1 MYIYSYEFNSY
12 LDLKKDFNAN
22 YIFINVNDETQ
33 KIENNLYKISA
44 KLLIYANL

>member
-1 MYIYSYEFNSY
+1 MNLIRILIS
-12 LDLKKDFNAN
+12 KKILNHAN

-33 KIENNLYKISA
+33 KNENNIYKISA